1 MPSEQEGMLRTR
13 YLKPGF
19 FENEDLAALPASTRL
34 LFAGLWL
41 IADKQGR
48 LRDRPARI
56 KGELFPYDNTNVER
70 GLKQLADAGFVVRY
84 EADGQRLIWIPTWSR
99 HQHPHPHEP
108 ESTLPRHEHDQCQD
122 DVITK
127 SGSDP
132 SRTGTGTINSYSY
145 ANADEEEDRN
155 ESAATPSGAPSSG
168 FASSSWDFLRALYLQ
183 NVGNL
188 PASDGSTLRGY
199 LSRGMPDDWM
209 AAAINETATCDKPG
223 MGYLLKIL
231 KRCEETNTP
240 PSSLKKT
247 RTG

>member
-1 MPSEQEGMLRTR
+1 LRTR

-19 FENEDLAALPASTRL
+19 FENEDLAVLPASTRL

-41 IADKQGR
+41 VADKQGR

-70 GLKQLADAGFVVRY
+70 GLKQLADAGFIKRY
-84 EADGQRLIWIPTWSR
+84 EVDGQRLIWVPAWSR

-108 ESTLPRHEHDQCQD
+108 ESTLPRHEQDQCQD
-122 DVITK
+122 DVITM

-145 ANADEEEDRN
+145 ANADEDEDRN
-155 ESAATPSGAPSSG
+155 ESAATPSGAASSG

-183 NVGNL
+183 NIGDL
-188 PASDGSTLRGY
+188 PASDGSTLRAFLG
-199 LSRGMPDDWM
+199 RGMPDDWM